1 MLASEYLRILPSL
14 VRGHHAL
21 SPHPHLQ
28 CPLRTTDSSSRN
40 FILSLSHKSLVICPA
55 DFLLVRLSLII
66 HPGLHWPD
74 SAILPVLLRL
84 SAGGFLQF
92 LLLADITYVLN
103 GAETT

>member
-1 MLASEYLRILPSL
+1 MPFHPTPTYNVHSAPQILVPGTS
-14 VRGHHAL
+14 
-21 SPHPHLQ
+21 
-28 CPLRTTDSSSRN
+28 D
-40 FILSLSHKSLVICPA
+40 ILSLSYKSLVICPA

-74 SAILPVLLRL
+74 SAILPLLLRL